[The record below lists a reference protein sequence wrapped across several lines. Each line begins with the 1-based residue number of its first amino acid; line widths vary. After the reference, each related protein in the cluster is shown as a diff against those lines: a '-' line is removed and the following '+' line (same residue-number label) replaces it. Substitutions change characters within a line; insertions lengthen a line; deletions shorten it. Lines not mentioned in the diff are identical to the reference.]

1 MLHTIRNIARFPA
14 NFMFQLNENEIDFMV
29 SQNAIPSKQHL
40 GGTNPFAFTEHG
52 ILMLANVLKNEK
64 AIQISIQIIELFIRM
79 REMINTHKDLLI
91 KMNELESKI
100 GFKP

>member
-1 MLHTIRNIARFPA
+1 MLHPIRNIARFPA

-52 ILMLANVLKNEK
+52 ILMLANVKKKQLSLDVNKANE
-64 AIQISIQIIELFIRM
+64 Q
-79 REMINTHKDLLI
+79 LLRI
-91 KMNELESKI
+91 KQLN
-100 GFKP
+100 

>member
-1 MLHTIRNIARFPA
+1 MLRPIRNIARFPA

-52 ILMLANVLKNEK
+52 ILMLANVKKKQLSLDVNKANE
-64 AIQISIQIIELFIRM
+64 Q
-79 REMINTHKDLLI
+79 LLRI
-91 KMNELESKI
+91 KQLN
-100 GFKP
+100 